1 MCSANPADES
11 LVERVRRRDAEAW
24 SELIERFEGRL
35 LGTTQSTPIEH
46 VHNFGGFTDGDRC
59 AYLCD
64 HFGATSVILV
74 AFNFPDTDEEY
85 LRELGETKL
94 KKLTWGGMLLANLT
108 NSEIFF
114 FEDLVEVYRG
124 EEVQPLI
131 DPQGVVEDFVGAYS
145 PPPDVDRGS

>member
-1 MCSANPADES
+1 M
-11 LVERVRRRDAEAW
+11 
-24 SELIERFEGRL
+24 

-46 VHNFGGFTDGDRC
+46 VHNFGGFTDGDRS

-74 AFNFPDTDEEY
+74 AFNFPDTDQEY
-85 LRELGETKL
+85 LEQLGPTKL
-94 KKLTWGGMLLANLT
+94 KKLTWGGMLLANLA

-124 EEVQPLI
+124 EEVEPLA
-131 DPQGVVEDFVGAYS
+131 DPQGVVQDFVGAYS
-145 PPPDVDRGS
+145 PPHDVDRGS

>member
-1 MCSANPADES
+1 
-11 LVERVRRRDAEAW
+11 DAVKEW
-24 SELIERFEGRL
+24 VPRFEGRL

-74 AFNFPDTDEEY
+74 AFNFDDTDEEY

-94 KKLTWGGMLLANLT
+94 KKLTWGGMLLANLS

-114 FEDLVEVYRG
+114 FEDLVDVYRG
-124 EEVQPLI
+124 EETAPLV
-131 DPQGVVEDFVGAYS
+131 DPQGVVEDFVGVYS